1 MTAVF
6 RKIGR
11 GIAAAARATGHYVA
25 ETWRDLAP
33 LVAMQ
38 LKEKA
43 DFSFLQ
49 TKKKTITKVV
59 FTILGFVAVT
69 ALCYAFFFLASALK
83 LFSLTGSIPVTVLSI
98 VFAFMF
104 ILSTVSCTAGLVSML
119 YFGQDNHMLLTLP
132 VTAPKLY
139 VSKLLVFYLYEL
151 KRNASF
157 MIPLFLAYG
166 LVSKLPF
173 VFYPW
178 MLLMFLFVSLLP
190 VLAGA
195 LLSIPAMWVYQ
206 QMRQYR
212 WLQLLIYAAVIAGA
226 VWGLRSLI
234 MLIPED
240 LNLIAQWKEVAASFQ
255 DMLQWFETNFRPL
268 YLLTLLVVGRKIGG
282 FDFALI
288 FKADSTMP
296 GTWQIFGV
304 MAALLAGLFLLGYL
318 LAKPLFFRMASQPFE
333 YRKRT
338 ILRKVPNHTLP
349 GWLSAAKKEAILSL
363 RTPADIFTNV
373 VELCGLPLLIL
384 MLNRLYTAMDTR
396 LMGNQMACLFNVLL
410 MMLFMLAANVM
421 TASVYSREGRAAYFN
436 KVPPTRYYG
445 ILLSKL
451 YIRILVNALT
461 AVAASAVFLQNFAFM
476 TPVAAVLLGLGLFFF
491 STAHLFWSAEMDI
504 MNPQTEQYG
513 AMGQHSHNPNE
524 TLSSVWAVLIPI
536 VVSALFFFLLR
547 ENFDT
552 AWLKFCLAGAVFCV
566 LKVFT
571 YLRKIKLYYKE
582 K

>member
-1 MTAVF
+1 MKTFF

-11 GIAAAARATGHYVA
+11 ALCTAARAVGHFFA

-33 LVAMQ
+33 LVGMQ

-49 TKKKTITKVV
+49 TKKKTITKIV
-59 FTILGFVAVT
+59 FTLLGFLAVT
-69 ALCYAFFFLASALK
+69 ALCYGFFMMASALRI
-83 LFSLTGSIPVTVLSI
+83 FSLTGAIPVTVLSI

-104 ILSTVSCTAGLVSML
+104 LLSTVSCTAGLVNML

-166 LVSKLPF
+166 LISKLPF
-173 VFYPW
+173 AFYPW

-212 WLQLLIYAAVIAGA
+212 WLQFIIYAAAIGLI
-226 VWGLRSLI
+226 VWGLRALI
-234 MLIPED
+234 LMIPED

-255 DMLQWFETNFRPL
+255 DALQWFEIRFRPL
-268 YLLTLLVVGRKIGG
+268 YLLTLLVVGRRIGG
-282 FDFALI
+282 FDFQLVFGPDA
-288 FKADSTMP
+288 SMP

-304 MAALLAGLFLLGYL
+304 MAALLAALFLLGYL
-318 LAKPLFFRMASQPFE
+318 LAKPLFFRMASTPFE

-338 ILRKVPNHTLP
+338 VVRRLPNRPLP

-373 VELCGLPLLIL
+373 VELCGLPLMIL
-384 MLNRLYTAMDTR
+384 LLNRLYTAMDTR
-396 LMGNQMACLFNVLL
+396 LAGDQMACLFNMLL
-410 MMLFMLAANVM
+410 MLLFMLASNVM
-421 TASVYSREGRAAYFN
+421 TSSVYSREGRAAYFN

-451 YIRILVNALT
+451 WIRILVT
-461 AVAASAVFLQNFAFM
+461 AVTAAAASIVFSKSFPYMNTTAG
-476 TPVAAVLLGLGLFFF
+476 VLLGLGLFFF
-491 STAHLFWSAEMDI
+491 STAHLFLSAELDI

-524 TLSSVWAVLIPI
+524 TVSSVWAILLPVI
-536 VVSALFFFLLR
+536 VSAVFFFLLK
-547 ENFDT
+547 ENYAT
-552 AWLKFCLAGAVFCV
+552 AWLKFCMAGALLCAF
-566 LKVFT
+566 KVYT
-571 YLRKIKLYYKE
+571 YLKKIRLYYKE